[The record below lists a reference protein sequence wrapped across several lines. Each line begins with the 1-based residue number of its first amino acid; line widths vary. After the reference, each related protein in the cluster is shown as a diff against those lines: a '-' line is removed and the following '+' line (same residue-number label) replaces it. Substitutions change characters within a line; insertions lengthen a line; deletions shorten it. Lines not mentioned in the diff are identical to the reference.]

1 MMTPNALN
9 THANRGD
16 HPTALLPMKR
26 VSLQAYAMALVRT
39 MHGVCSDVRFA
50 QPHPRSTGGPCLNLA
65 HLLLRRHCSISGG
78 FMGLSGR
85 APIRR
90 SGRPAAQVEEGWAG

>member
-16 HPTALLPMKR
+16 HPTALMPMKR

-50 QPHPRSTGGPCLNLA
+50 QPHPRE
-65 HLLLRRHCSISGG
+65 
-78 FMGLSGR
+78 
-85 APIRR
+85 APAVP
-90 SGRPAAQVEEGWAG
+90 SAALQQARQ